1 MGKKIQNKIIIPVS
15 IIISIVFLLI
25 VYQNYKN
32 TVNLQLTQEEEKYEL
47 IASRIYADLDNVF
60 LQAKIGLEG
69 IAENPGI
76 QKAFADRDREKLLKL
91 TMPIFEKVSQEGIEQ
106 FQFHLAPATSFL
118 RLHQP
123 EKYDDDLSSFRN
135 TVLECN
141 KSLSTVQGLEEG
153 RGGFGFRVVLPVF
166 DSGEHIGSVE
176 YGPGLNSV
184 LLEKWKEQ
192 MGGEY
197 YIYSTIKDGV
207 SWEDSKDGLLVAT
220 TEEDPYTLEDKNIY
234 PILESGAPKNL
245 YIDSNQRSALII
257 PLEDY
262 SNKSIGYLK
271 IIYDRAQILDK
282 INNDLRSAIIQAVI
296 ALIAIIVT
304 TFLITTIIIR
314 PLKELSKIVEAVAH
328 GDLTQKLDKIKS
340 EDEIGIL
347 AASFDKMVDSLK
359 NLINNI
365 KRNAD
370 RLSAH
375 SQELNSTCEEVS
387 AAVEEVASTTNQV
400 SALSTQ
406 GVVNA
411 EQAAEESKVT
421 HNVAK
426 DGNQAVRETVN
437 KINNIE
443 TDTGNVS
450 LAIQKLGEQSVK
462 IGEIIGTITN
472 IAEQTNLLALNA
484 AIEAARAGEHGRGFA
499 VVADEV
505 RALAEQAASA
515 SNEITGLI
523 KDIQI
528 GVNNAINAMRGSITE
543 VKEGVKIAN
552 NAGISLGK
560 IIIAVEKNSAMIQAV
575 SDGYKN
581 VSEGTQQLSAA
592 SEEIASTV
600 QQVSLS
606 SQELA
611 DIAHELQKNVRIFKL

>member
-1 MGKKIQNKIIIPVS
+1 LSKLFILRGALGRCSDRNSAKDKNAVRKKTEESS
-15 IIISIVFLLI
+15 ILVC
-25 VYQNYKN
+25 
-32 TVNLQLTQEEEKYEL
+32 
-47 IASRIYADLDNVF
+47 R
-60 LQAKIGLEG
+60 
-69 IAENPGI
+69 
-76 QKAFADRDREKLLKL
+76 
-91 TMPIFEKVSQEGIEQ
+91 EGIEQ